1 MELKINEEYSKL
13 LPPLSKEAYESL
25 KESISTSGLHYSI
38 AINKENEILD
48 GHNRYRIC
56 KELNIEPRVEIK
68 TFENKLYEKKFVIET
83 NLDRRDLTPFQRIEL
98 AYPLFDIYKELA
110 KMRKLSKLKD
120 VKDKLPLAP
129 FDANGEMGKSAEFM
143 AKKASV
149 SSRTF
154 ERASTIIEKAPEEV
168 KEKLRNGEK
177 SISNAYN
184 QLKQTQEAPKSVDGD
199 YRPITPYGEN
209 IFRISEKFQTS
220 RKDAWYVLKEGEI
233 YPTLKRRTWFFHED
247 GREFSLREYA
257 RVQEFPDD
265 FKFVGTIES
274 IKDQIGNAVSP
285 TMAEY
290 VAKRFPKGNC
300 IDLFGGAG
308 GMSLGFERVGHKVL
322 LMVEWDKDAC
332 YTYHTN
338 FPNTSILNKDITK
351 VEVKEIKKL
360 LNGNEIQLIFAG
372 PPCQGFS
379 RSGKRFKD
387 DKRNKLYKEFLR
399 IIDELKPDCFVME
412 NVLGII
418 SFKDQILEDMKSIG
432 YDTTCEVI
440 KGEEIGMR
448 QKRHR
453 VFFIGKK
460 T

>member
-1 MELKINEEYSKL
+1 MEYKINEQYSKL
-13 LPPLSKEAYESL
+13 IPPLSKEEYESL
-25 KESISTSGLHYSI
+25 KESVATSGLYHPI
-38 AINKENEILD
+38 TINKENEILD
-48 GHNRYRIC
+48 GHHRYQIC

-68 TFENKLYEKKFVIET
+68 TFENKLLEKKFVIES
-83 NLDRRDLTPFQRIEL
+83 NLKRRQLNDFQRVEL
-98 AYPLFDIYKELA
+98 AYPLKEIEMELA
-110 KMRKLSKLKD
+110 KMRKLSKLKH
-120 VKDKLPLAP
+120 VKDNPSLAP
-129 FDANGEMGKSAEFM
+129 IGANENEGKSTEII
-143 AKKASV
+143 AKKAGV

-154 ERASTIIEKAPEEV
+154 ERASTIIEKAPEEM
-168 KEKLRNGEK
+168 KEKLRKGEK

-184 QLKQTQEAPKSVDGD
+184 EIKQIQEIPKFVDGD
-199 YRPITPYGEN
+199 YRLITPYGEN
-209 IFRISEKFQTS
+209 MFRISEKFQTS
-220 RKDAWYVLKEGEI
+220 RKDAWYVLKEGEQ

-247 GREFSLREYA
+247 MREFSLREYA
-257 RVQEFPDD
+257 EVQEFPND
-265 FKFVGTIES
+265 FKFVGTYES

-290 VAKRFPKGNC
+290 IAKRFQQSNC

-308 GMSLGFERVGHKVL
+308 GMSLGFEKAGHKVL

-399 IIDELKPDCFVME
+399 VVEEIKPTYFVME
-412 NVLGII
+412 NVIGII

-460 T
+460 I